1 LFTDGIESCSYLV
14 DNARFLPQAPLG
26 ITIAVLGQKGNST
39 MFFDRASPGGTLEM
53 KKPLFPGDVI
63 VVPQSFF

>member
-1 LFTDGIESCSYLV
+1 LFPDGIQSFSYLV

-53 KKPLFPGDVI
+53 KKPIFPEDVI
-63 VVPQSFF
+63 VVSESFF